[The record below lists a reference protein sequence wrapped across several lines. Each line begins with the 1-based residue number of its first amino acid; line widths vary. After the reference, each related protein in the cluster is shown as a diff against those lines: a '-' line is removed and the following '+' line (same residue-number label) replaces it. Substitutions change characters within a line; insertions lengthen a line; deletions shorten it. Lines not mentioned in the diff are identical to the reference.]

1 MSNTIADNLDR
12 LLGARD
18 DIAAAITAKGGTV
31 ASGAGLE
38 DFAAAIADIPGSSE
52 LPTNFLLGDG
62 TAYIKT
68 GIVPNSIRGSYYV
81 EFMLNDDFILSD
93 NSWYALFGGGYAN
106 TDDQNNVMISQTYGF
121 TLQDGNGYENK
132 AFTWEKN
139 KVYGLYK
146 SGRTAVIF
154 KKQSSPKLSNP
165 IVLGTSYESN
175 RGDYECYLFARN
187 LKDVVNAICVGVA
200 ISRFVI
206 YNNTTASLVADY
218 IPATNPSTSNAC
230 MYDRVTGTYKEN
242 AAESGSFSI
251 ISVPAESIEYA
262 PTPIFFTEGGLKG
275 DQVVQSPSLNISDGI
290 TIETCFMITDS
301 SVDARQYQRLAEI
314 QTTAYHGYNVL
325 ALSNDNFE
333 VAVGDSWIKAQSID
347 FVISKNIVHTASL
360 VVESSRI
367 TKLYVDGELIHNAA
381 ISTTSFSGTVTH
393 FYSNQGENSNR
404 DFLGT
409 SYATRFYLRPLTAKE
424 VTNNYQLDQQRFAT
438 T

>member
-12 LLGARD
+12 LLDARD
-18 DIAAAITAKGGTV
+18 AIAAAIAAKGGTV

-38 DFAAAIADIPGSSE
+38 DFAAAIADIPGGSE

-81 EFMLNDDFILSD
+81 EFMLNDDFILSE

-106 TDDQNNVMISQTYGF
+106 ADDQNNVMISQTYGF
-121 TLQDGNGYENK
+121 TLQDGDGYENK

-154 KKQSSPKLSNP
+154 EKRSSPKLSNP

-206 YNNTTASLVADY
+206 YNNTAVSLVADY

-230 MYDRVTGTYKEN
+230 MYDRITGTYKEN
-242 AAESGSFSI
+242 AAENGSFSI

-275 DQVVQSPSLNISDGI
+275 DQVVQSPSLDISDGI
-290 TIETCFMITDS
+290 AIETCFMITDS

-314 QTTAYHGYNVL
+314 QTTAYRGYNVL

-333 VAVGDSWIKAQSID
+333 VAVGDSWINGASIG

-360 VVESSRI
+360 VVESSQI

-393 FYSNQGENSNR
+393 FYSNRGEISDR

-409 SYATRFYLRPLTAKE
+409 SYATRFYLRPLTAEE
-424 VTNNYQLDQQRFAT
+424 VTNNYLLDQQRFVT